1 MTAMHRHYAGMKVSH
16 NTIMVVQCDRPI
28 EPLRIR
34 RALGRLLPSCPW
46 PASRLRRRF
55 PWGALHWA
63 ASPHGALEP
72 PPVRRV
78 AVTSAAALHEELEGE
93 LNSAIDPRREPP
105 LRFLIIDHGPALE
118 GGRGFLVL
126 TWFHSLM
133 DPRGAQN
140 LLWHLVNLD
149 RKADGAPPRGAPPA
163 FAAVRGP
170 RSLRERA
177 RLGRQS
183 LDYMRT
189 LTPVPPVSPGTGLT
203 TFGRSRFWQGTFVT
217 RDPHAGDTRGTRD
230 ICWRLALVGSAMS
243 ALWEKRGLPDIPFLV
258 PISVDLRPKGEAGAA
273 IGNWLAFH
281 FARFTP
287 SQTADV
293 AGLARSLRL
302 QMAEAVRDGQVD
314 ANAVGMEF
322 LRYRPL
328 WMMPRSLPGGP
339 NGNAFSFNCADIRE
353 FPAALATVFGCRVVN
368 AYHAP
373 AVLPR
378 PGLGVFFNRC
388 TTRNNLVISWVEGTM
403 SEDDVAHVAEIVR
416 EGMCWG
422 EVP

>member
-1 MTAMHRHYAGMKVSH
+1 MAMHRHYARMKVSH
-16 NTIMVVQCDRPI
+16 NTLMVVQCDRPV
-28 EPLRIR
+28 EPARVLR
-34 RALGRLLPSCPW
+34 AFGRLVEFCPW
-46 PASRLRRRF
+46 PVSRLRRGF
-55 PWGALHWA
+55 PWGGLHWA
-63 ASPHGALEP
+63 AGPRAGLEP
-72 PPVRRV
+72 PPMRQV
-78 AVTSAAALHEELEGE
+78 AVTSAAALHEELEAE

-105 LRFLIIDHGPALE
+105 FRFLIIDGGPE
-118 GGRGFLVL
+118 FRGGSGFLVL

-133 DPRGAQN
+133 DPRGGQN
-140 LLWHLVNLD
+140 LLRHLVDLD
-149 RKADGAPPRGAPPA
+149 QEGDERSPCGAPPA
-163 FAAVRGP
+163 FAAVRDP

-177 RLGRQS
+177 RLGRRS
-183 LDYMRT
+183 LDYMRA

-203 TFGRSRFWQGTFVT
+203 TFGRARFWQSAFVT
-217 RDPHAGDTRGTRD
+217 RDAPAADIRATRD
-230 ICWRLALVGSAMS
+230 MCWRLAVVGRAMS
-243 ALWEKRGLPDIPFLV
+243 AFWEKRGLPDIPFLV
-258 PISVDLRPKGEAGAA
+258 PISVDLRPKGEAGVA

-287 SQTADV
+287 SETADV

-302 QMAEAVRDGQVD
+302 QMADAVRDGQID

-339 NGNAFSFNCADIRE
+339 NGETFSFNCADTGD
-353 FPAALATVFGCRVVN
+353 FLLALKNVFGRRVVN

-378 PGLGVFFNRC
+378 PGIGVFFNRC
-388 TTRNNLVISWVEGTM
+388 ATRNNLVISWIEGTM
-403 SEDDVAHVAEIVR
+403 NEDDVTHIAEIVR
-416 EGMCWG
+416 EGMGWV